1 MLRDSQPPSFA
12 DPWGLRSLKAC
23 LARPD
28 ADPSRLRGM
37 DEYLIVFKNAI
48 QTKPLQR
55 YVRPW
60 CTKPIRLERISLQ
73 LWGNAA
79 QTHCKLF
86 APASVR
92 NACAWG
98 SNHVHVGKYSWVA
111 AAFSS
116 EPCTIMRLGCHPS
129 PL

>member
-1 MLRDSQPPSFA
+1 M
-12 DPWGLRSLKAC
+12 KAC

-79 QTHCKLF
+79 QTQLQAIC
-86 APASVR
+86 PGVGPQRVR
-92 NACAWG
+92 VGVESCARG
-98 SNHVHVGKYSWVA
+98 QA
-111 AAFSS
+111 
-116 EPCTIMRLGCHPS
+116 
-129 PL
+129 